1 MFASWKPF
9 YDDESDQVIDSTYL
23 TDVNG
28 LQIMKRDVEDDEKPW
43 FESQLVPINSVI
55 SVKDAAKIRDLTVR
69 NDRPQGGLVW
79 KDGTIKLNIDRRFW

>member
-1 MFASWKPF
+1 
-9 YDDESDQVIDSTYL
+9 
-23 TDVNG
+23 
-28 LQIMKRDVEDDEKPW
+28 MKRDVEDDEKPW